1 MTGFWDSCFTE
12 VGVGEVSRDSV
23 FDLPPILDLIIF
35 RGVSSGVGDFF
46 LEILEC
52 MDFRSPIWD
61 FVREGESSEFSVS
74 CWEGSGVNPAS
85 VDIFPP
91 IRDFNFPF
99 VGTGGSSSVSE
110 VMCFWDLLCFFLFVI
125 VSSFNSA
132 SESS

>member
-35 RGVSSGVGDFF
+35 RGLSSGVGDFF

-52 MDFRSPIWD
+52 MDFRSLLWD
-61 FVREGESSEFSVS
+61 FIREGESSESSIS
-74 CWEGSGVNPAS
+74 CSGVSGVNRAS

-110 VMCFWDLLCFFLFVI
+110 VICFWDLLCVFVFVR
-125 VSSFNSA
+125 VSIFNSA
-132 SESS
+132 SESW